1 MTGGMSTVPPPPPS
15 EPQTPGAGAARRVAS
30 VKGVKGDP
38 AREARI
44 KAALKANIARRK
56 AQARGRDA
64 AAPQDG
70 TESHD

>member
-1 MTGGMSTVPPPPPS
+1 MSTAPRPPTQS
-15 EPQTPGAGAARRVAS
+15 PGSDTDGARRIVA
-30 VKGVKGDP
+30 VRGTKGDP

-64 AAPQDG
+64 ATPEDG
-70 TESHD
+70 TPSDD